1 MDPLML
7 LGEWWWIAAVGAGG
21 VTAGAV
27 GLRRRSTRSGRR
39 LAVDAARHDLRAA
52 KVAVVEKR
60 AAVKIARADHTRIAA
75 ERTARRAT
83 AEHVASAK
91 RMLRD
96 AERDAKAA
104 AADVRAKQVRLN
116 AARAALPAASAPR
129 PLERLR
135 ADHDAIVARWMTY
148 ETDPG
153 LQIAYPAMSDVK
165 QPATA
170 AYFRAANRAA
180 EARRTAG
187 ERPTPAEFADYRD
200 AVDALARAFEI
211 AEHTARGRGD
221 TTASVGWQDAAQ
233 DAISR
238 SAEAIDRAAGA
249 AASAFAAWSARKRPR
264 DDDREGRDDRDR

>member
-1 MDPLML
+1 ML

-180 EARRTAG
+180 QARRTAG

-211 AEHTARGRGD
+211 AEHTARGRAD
-221 TTASVGWQDAAQ
+221 TTTTAGWQDAAQ

-264 DDDREGRDDRDR
+264 GDDREGRDDRDR